1 MLEQLPGLVV
11 AEDQT
16 KLLKDR
22 GYWKSYNRAF
32 YPDIFEKSG
41 APDMV
46 EKYGDW
52 FTYDKTPRSVIID
65 RDHANITDMDS
76 FIKFMRYINKVF
88 FFIIFFLFPKCS
100 T

>member
-32 YPDIFEKSG
+32 YRDIFEISG

-52 FTYDKTPRSVIID
+52 FTYDKTPRSMIID
-65 RDHANITDMDS
+65 RDHGNITDMDS
-76 FIKFMRYINKVF
+76 FIKFMR
-88 FFIIFFLFPKCS
+88 
-100 T
+100 